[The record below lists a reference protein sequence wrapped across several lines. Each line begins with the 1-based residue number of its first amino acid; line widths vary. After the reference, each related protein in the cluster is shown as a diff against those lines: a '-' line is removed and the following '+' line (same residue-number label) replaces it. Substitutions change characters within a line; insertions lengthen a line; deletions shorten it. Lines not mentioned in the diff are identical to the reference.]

1 MASPVFLTVDQVI
14 RIHAAMVER
23 YGGDPGVRDRGLLAS
38 AVAVPAAAYGGEYM
52 HADLVE
58 MAAAYLFHIVRNH
71 PFVDGNKRTGAA
83 SAIVFLAMNG
93 VEINAD
99 QDGLVD
105 ITLAVASSR
114 ASKAEVGAFFRG
126 LVG

>member
-38 AVAVPAAAYGGEYM
+38 AVAVPAAAYGGEFM
-52 HADLVE
+52 HADLLE

-71 PFVDGNKRTGAA
+71 PFVDGNKRAGAA
-83 SAIVFLAMNG
+83 SAIVLLAMNG
-93 VEINAD
+93 VEIKAD
-99 QDGLVD
+99 QDGLVG

-114 ASKAEVGAFFRG
+114 ASKAEVAAFFRG
-126 LVG
+126 LVA